1 MVSELISYSHQVTI
15 CPNYV
20 KKVIPKDWKYL
31 NRMDFDTLYDLILT
45 EKPRNIINLRNKPTE
60 SRWSICLELTP
71 VGFSP
76 YVTTIQDVKLAIA
89 NILAGLDWLHQ
100 RGFVHRDIRWDNVI
114 REANGQFR
122 LIDLEMAGREGVVD
136 YVIPTWPALENS
148 TYTKGV
154 DLMMLDSMISRYD
167 ALLDR
172 DAQEFR
178 AKLTGHCTI
187 EEVMKDP
194 WLKNT

>member
-1 MVSELISYSHQVTI
+1 MVAELISYSHQVTI
-15 CPNYV
+15 CPDYV
-20 KKVIPKDWKYL
+20 KKVIPKNWKYL
-31 NRMDFDTLYDLILT
+31 NRKDFDTLYDLILT

-60 SRWSICLELTP
+60 SRCSIYLELTP

-76 YVTTIQDVKLAIA
+76 YATTLQDVKLAIA
-89 NILAGLDWLHQ
+89 NILAGLDWLHK